1 MRHLEKRWKDTQT
14 RQVRLR
20 QSNFKNE
27 FEDVWNIL
35 KYRWQCCKAVG
46 LLCSTCLHLLSFW
59 SLAHN
64 WQRLVTTCKI
74 NSQDWGRK
82 RCSPYR
88 LPTKSLQL
96 GSRSAV
102 GEKGTSDPCE
112 TAPPLKWNPAMVLPI
127 LWKERICLCNRN
139 TATDWTRRSW
149 NDLMHL
155 ITSGS
160 QQAWFVCRQH
170 PTASDS
176 IRQESRRSTA
186 ITSNRP
192 PPPDLHPSDVE
203 AVCIDCHNP
212 KSAAASP
219 SRCLSSKNPGV
230 LQRQHFCTSALW
242 VPKWHPFGEIVG
254 PMGPYRRVA
263 NHLDTDGFCPVL
275 ALRLQQDILLILS
288 TNCWP
293 SLIPW
298 SWNAFS
304 TTYQNIS
311 KLYAIIIWQS
321 YDEDWRSDEV
331 ISKSCPSAFDGNLAS
346 CCARSSCNWL
356 VTSCSSSQEVS
367 RSWRQRHKKKHVGNR
382 LETMLENL
390 LIWFFIYR

>member
-127 LWKERICLCNRN
+127 LWKQRICLCNRN

-160 QQAWFVCRQH
+160 QQAWLVCRQH
-170 PTASDS
+170 PTASNS
-176 IRQESRRSTA
+176 IRQEPRRSTA
-186 ITSNRP
+186 ITSNHQQSPASRP
-192 PPPDLHPSDVE
+192 SSIRCWSCLHWLSQSE
-203 AVCIDCHNP
+203 ICCS
-212 KSAAASP
+212 KSFPLPQLKKSGCASATAFLHF
-219 SRCLSSKNPGV
+219 CTLSSKMASFWRNCGSYGS
-230 LQRQHFCTSALW
+230 LQTS
-242 VPKWHPFGEIVG
+242 
-254 PMGPYRRVA
+254 R
-263 NHLDTDGFCPVL
+263 
-275 ALRLQQDILLILS
+275 
-288 TNCWP
+288 
-293 SLIPW
+293 
-298 SWNAFS
+298 
-304 TTYQNIS
+304 
-311 KLYAIIIWQS
+311 
-321 YDEDWRSDEV
+321 
-331 ISKSCPSAFDGNLAS
+331 
-346 CCARSSCNWL
+346 
-356 VTSCSSSQEVS
+356 
-367 RSWRQRHKKKHVGNR
+367 
-382 LETMLENL
+382 
-390 LIWFFIYR
+390 

>member
-127 LWKERICLCNRN
+127 LWKQRICLCNRN

-170 PTASDS
+170 PTASNS
-176 IRQESRRSTA
+176 IRQHPTGATA
-186 ITSNRP
+186 IDSHHQQSPAIARLQTFI
-192 PPPDLHPSDVE
+192 HPML
-203 AVCIDCHNP
+203 
-212 KSAAASP
+212 K
-219 SRCLSSKNPGV
+219 L
-230 LQRQHFCTSALW
+230 SALT
-242 VPKWHPFGEIVG
+242 VTI
-254 PMGPYRRVA
+254 R
-263 NHLDTDGFCPVL
+263 NL
-275 ALRLQQDILLILS
+275 LQQVLPVASAQKIRVCFSDSISALLHSEFQNGILLEKLWVLWVL
-288 TNCWP
+288 TDE
-293 SLIPW
+293 SLI
-298 SWNAFS
+298 
-304 TTYQNIS
+304 
-311 KLYAIIIWQS
+311 IWIQMVS
-321 YDEDWRSDEV
+321 VLSWRSD
-331 ISKSCPSAFDGNLAS
+331 
-346 CCARSSCNWL
+346 CNS
-356 VTSCSSSQEVS
+356 TFS
-367 RSWRQRHKKKHVGNR
+367 
-382 LETMLENL
+382 
-390 LIWFFIYR
+390 